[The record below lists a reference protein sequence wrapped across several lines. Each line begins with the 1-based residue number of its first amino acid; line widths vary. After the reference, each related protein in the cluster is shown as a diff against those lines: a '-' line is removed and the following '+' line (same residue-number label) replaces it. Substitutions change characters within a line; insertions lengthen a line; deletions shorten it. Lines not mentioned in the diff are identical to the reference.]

1 MGEVEMENIL
11 LWIAILGITAVISDV
26 LVKGIESLYIIHSDL
41 LINEAWLG
49 KIPRRRF
56 FMVYCMIVFSGIL
69 LIGKNFTPPLLTVN
83 MLFSLLLIV
92 IIVTDYEQH
101 LIFDRILAGIAALA
115 ILSFGLSDLSITD
128 RIIGALAGGIGMF
141 VLAMLMGGTLGFGD
155 VKLVFVLGLWQGID
169 HLMIILFTGFIGGG
183 IAAFLFLVTG
193 VKKRKDFFAYGP
205 YFVFGAFFNMLAG
218 G

>member
-1 MGEVEMENIL
+1 MGEAEMENIL
-11 LWIAILGITAVISDV
+11 LWIAILGVTAVISDV

-56 FMVYCMIVFSGIL
+56 IMVYCMIVFSGIL

-101 LIFDRILAGIAALA
+101 LIFDRILAGIAVLA
-115 ILSFGLSDLSITD
+115 ILSFGLSDLSITG
-128 RIIGALAGGIGMF
+128 RIIGALVGGIGMF

-169 HLMIILFTGFIGGG
+169 HLMIILLTGFIGGG
-183 IAAFLFLVTG
+183 IAAFLLLVTG
-193 VKKRKDFFAYGP
+193 RKKRKDFFAYGP
-205 YFVFGAFFNMLAG
+205 YFVFGAFINMLAG
-218 G
+218 Q